1 MDIKQLH
8 YFVTVCEQLS
18 YSKAAQ
24 KLHISQPSLSNAIKN
39 LEQEVGSP
47 LLERNTRKMEL
58 TDAGKILYQKSILLL
73 SQMNMLKKEME
84 EVKLTGSGDL
94 IIGIIESVKHW
105 IPKVIRTYQDRFPSI
120 HIKLIEVLSGKDV
133 KESLR
138 KYHTHLLITNQ
149 SIAEED
155 IEAYPL
161 YEERLVLVVH
171 RDHPLARQD
180 TVHLHELE
188 GEPFII
194 STEGFQTREDILSA
208 FALEEL
214 TPAIQFEIER
224 FETALTLVRE
234 NLGITIIPENYLSG
248 LEDASLVRKTIDSP
262 ALARTVY
269 LAYLKN
275 RYLAPAV
282 QAFLEDVRACFE
294 YPAKSAA
301 LRD

>member
-1 MDIKQLH
+1 MDIKHLH
-8 YFVTVCEQLS
+8 YFVTVCDQLS

-58 TDAGKILYQKSILLL
+58 TDAGKILYQKSLLLL
-73 SQMNMLKKEME
+73 SQMNMLKKEMD

-105 IPKVIRTYQDRFPSI
+105 IPKVIREYQGRFPSI
-120 HIKLIEVLSGKDV
+120 HIKLIEVLSGKAV

-149 SIAEED
+149 FIDEED
-155 IEAYPL
+155 IESFPL
-161 YEERLVLVVH
+161 YDERLMLVLH
-171 RDHPLARQD
+171 KDHPLAKKESVRLKD
-180 TVHLHELE
+180 LE
-188 GEPFII
+188 SEPFII
-194 STEGFQTREDILSA
+194 STEGFQTREDILTA
-208 FALEEL
+208 FSLEQVN
-214 TPAIQFEIER
+214 PHIKFEIER

-234 NLGITIIPENYLSG
+234 NLGVTIIPENYLSG
-248 LEDASLVRKTIDSP
+248 STDASLVRKTIESP
-262 ALARTVY
+262 ALERTVY
-269 LAYLKN
+269 LAYMKN

-282 QAFLEDVRACFE
+282 QAFLEEVRAKFT
-294 YPAKSAA
+294 AHF
-301 LRD
+301 

>member
-1 MDIKQLH
+1 MDIKHLH
-8 YFVTVCEQLS
+8 YFVTVCDQLS

-58 TDAGKILYQKSILLL
+58 TDAGKILYQKALLLL

-105 IPKVIRTYQDRFPSI
+105 IPKVIRGYQGRFPSI
-120 HIKLIEVLSGKDV
+120 NIKLIEVLSGKAV

-149 SIAEED
+149 FINEED
-155 IEAYPL
+155 IESIAL
-161 YEERLVLVVH
+161 YDERLMLVLH
-171 RDHPLARQD
+171 KDHALAEKESVRLKD
-180 TVHLHELE
+180 LAN
-188 GEPFII
+188 EPFII
-194 STEGFQTREDILSA
+194 STEGFQTREDILTA
-208 FALEEL
+208 FSFEQVD
-214 TPAIQFEIER
+214 PQIKFEIER

-234 NLGITIIPENYLSG
+234 NLGVTIIPENYLSG
-248 LEDASLVRKTIDSP
+248 STDASLVRKTIDSP
-262 ALARTVY
+262 ALERTVY

-282 QAFLEDVRACFE
+282 QAFLEEVRGKF
-294 YPAKSAA
+294 PSKT
-301 LRD
+301 

>member
-1 MDIKQLH
+1 MDIKHLH
-8 YFVTVCEQLS
+8 YFVTVCDQLS

-58 TDAGKILYQKSILLL
+58 TDAGKILYQKSLLLL

-105 IPKVIRTYQDRFPSI
+105 IPKVIRGYQGRFPSI
-120 HIKLIEVLSGKDV
+120 NIKLIEVLSGKAV

-149 SIAEED
+149 FIDEED
-155 IEAYPL
+155 IESFPL
-161 YEERLVLVVH
+161 YDERLMLVLH
-171 RDHPLARQD
+171 KDHPLAEKESVRLKD
-180 TVHLHELE
+180 LAS
-188 GEPFII
+188 EPFII
-194 STEGFQTREDILSA
+194 STEGFQTREDILTA
-208 FALEEL
+208 FSFEQVN
-214 TPAIQFEIER
+214 PQIKFEIER

-234 NLGITIIPENYLSG
+234 NLGVTIIPENYLSG
-248 LEDASLVRKTIDSP
+248 STDASLVRKTIDSP
-262 ALARTVY
+262 ALERTVY
-269 LAYLKN
+269 LAYMKN

-282 QAFLEDVRACFE
+282 QAFLEEVRGKF
-294 YPAKSAA
+294 PS
-301 LRD
+301 R

>member
-8 YFVTVCEQLS
+8 YFVTVSNQLS

-47 LLERNTRKMEL
+47 LLDRNTRKMEL
-58 TDAGKILYQKSILLL
+58 TDAGKILYKKSILLL

-105 IPKVIRTYQDRFPSI
+105 IPKVIREYQDRFPSI
-120 HIKLIEVLSGKDV
+120 NIKLIEVLSGKAV

-138 KYHTHLLITNQ
+138 KYDTHLLITNQ
-149 SIAEED
+149 YINEAD
-155 IEAYPL
+155 IESFPL
-161 YEERLVLVVH
+161 YDERLVLVLH
-171 RDHPLARQD
+171 RDHPLTQKKESI
-180 TVHLHELE
+180 LLKELE
-188 GEPFII
+188 REPFII
-194 STEGFQTREDILSA
+194 STEGFQTREDILTA
-208 FALEEL
+208 FTLEQMA
-214 TPAIQFEIER
+214 PKIKFEIER

-234 NLGITIIPENYLSG
+234 NLGITIIPENYLS
-248 LEDASLVRKTIDSP
+248 EPMDASVVQKTIDSS
-262 ALARTVY
+262 ALERTVY
-269 LAYLKN
+269 LTFMKN

-282 QAFLEDVRACFE
+282 QTFLEDIRRNFAH
-294 YPAKSAA
+294 
-301 LRD
+301 

>member
-1 MDIKQLH
+1 MDIKHLH
-8 YFVTVCEQLS
+8 YFVTVCDQLS

-47 LLERNTRKMEL
+47 LLERNTRKMDL
-58 TDAGKILYQKSILLL
+58 TDAGKILYQKSLLLL

-84 EVKLTGSGDL
+84 EVKMTGSGDL

-105 IPKVIRTYQDRFPSI
+105 IPKVIRGYQGRFPSI
-120 HIKLIEVLSGKDV
+120 NIKLIEVLSGKAV

-149 SIAEED
+149 FIDEED
-155 IEAYPL
+155 IESFPL
-161 YEERLVLVVH
+161 YDERLMLVLH
-171 RDHPLARQD
+171 KDHPLAEKESVRLKD
-180 TVHLHELE
+180 LS

-194 STEGFQTREDILSA
+194 STEGFQTREDILTA
-208 FALEEL
+208 FSFEQVH
-214 TPAIQFEIER
+214 PQIKFEIER

-234 NLGITIIPENYLSG
+234 NLGVTIIPENYLSG
-248 LEDASLVRKTIDSP
+248 STDASLVRKTIDSP
-262 ALARTVY
+262 ALERTVY
-269 LAYLKN
+269 LAYMKN

-282 QAFLEDVRACFE
+282 QAFLEEVRGKF
-294 YPAKSAA
+294 PS
-301 LRD
+301 R

>member
-1 MDIKQLH
+1 MDIKHLH
-8 YFVTVCEQLS
+8 YFVTVCDQLS

-58 TDAGKILYQKSILLL
+58 TDAGKILYQKSLVLL

-105 IPKVIRTYQDRFPSI
+105 IPKVIRGYQGHFPSI
-120 HIKLIEVLSGKDV
+120 NVKLIEVLSGKAV

-149 SIAEED
+149 FIDEED
-155 IEAYPL
+155 IESFPL
-161 YEERLVLVVH
+161 YDERLMLVLH
-171 RDHPLARQD
+171 KDHPLAEKESVRLKD
-180 TVHLHELE
+180 LAN
-188 GEPFII
+188 EPFII
-194 STEGFQTREDILSA
+194 STEGFQTREDILTA
-208 FALEEL
+208 FSFEL
-214 TPAIQFEIER
+214 VNPQIKFEIER

-234 NLGITIIPENYLSG
+234 NLGVTIIPENYLSG
-248 LEDASLVRKTIDSP
+248 STDASLVRKTIDSP
-262 ALARTVY
+262 ALERTVY
-269 LAYLKN
+269 LAYMKN

-282 QAFLEDVRACFE
+282 QAFLEEVRGKF
-294 YPAKSAA
+294 PSKT
-301 LRD
+301 

>member
-1 MDIKQLH
+1 MDIKHLH
-8 YFVTVCEQLS
+8 YFVTVCDQLS

-58 TDAGKILYQKSILLL
+58 TDAGKILYQKSLLLL

-105 IPKVIRTYQDRFPSI
+105 IPKVIRGYQGRFPSI
-120 HIKLIEVLSGKDV
+120 NIKLIEVLSGKAV

-149 SIAEED
+149 FIDEDD
-155 IEAYPL
+155 IESFPL
-161 YEERLVLVVH
+161 YDERLMLVLH
-171 RDHPLARQD
+171 KDHTLAEKESVRLKD
-180 TVHLHELE
+180 LAN
-188 GEPFII
+188 EPFII
-194 STEGFQTREDILSA
+194 STEGFQTREDILTA
-208 FALEEL
+208 FWFEQVN
-214 TPAIQFEIER
+214 PQIKFEIER

-234 NLGITIIPENYLSG
+234 NLGVTIIPENYLSG
-248 LEDASLVRKTIDSP
+248 STDASLVRKTIDSP
-262 ALARTVY
+262 ALERTVY

-275 RYLAPAV
+275 RYLAPAM
-282 QAFLEDVRACFE
+282 QAFLEEVRAKF
-294 YPAKSAA
+294 PS
-301 LRD
+301 RT

>member
-1 MDIKQLH
+1 MDIKHLH
-8 YFVTVCEQLS
+8 YFVTVCDQLS

-58 TDAGKILYQKSILLL
+58 TDAGKILYQKALLLL

-105 IPKVIRTYQDRFPSI
+105 IPKVIRGYQGRFPSI
-120 HIKLIEVLSGKDV
+120 NIKLIEVLSGKAV

-149 SIAEED
+149 FINEED
-155 IEAYPL
+155 IESIPL
-161 YEERLVLVVH
+161 YDERLMLVLH
-171 RDHPLARQD
+171 KDHALAEKESVRLKD
-180 TVHLHELE
+180 LAS
-188 GEPFII
+188 EPFII
-194 STEGFQTREDILSA
+194 STEGFQTREDILTA
-208 FALEEL
+208 FSFEQVD
-214 TPAIQFEIER
+214 PQIKFEIER

-234 NLGITIIPENYLSG
+234 NLGVTIIPENYLSG
-248 LEDASLVRKTIDSP
+248 STDASLVRKTIDSP
-262 ALARTVY
+262 ALERTVY

-282 QAFLEDVRACFE
+282 QAFLEEVRGKFPSKA
-294 YPAKSAA
+294 
-301 LRD
+301 

>member
-1 MDIKQLH
+1 MDIKHLH
-8 YFVTVCEQLS
+8 YFVTVCDQLS

-47 LLERNTRKMEL
+47 LLERNTRKMEM
-58 TDAGKILYQKSILLL
+58 TDAGKILYQKSLLLL

-105 IPKVIRTYQDRFPSI
+105 IPKVIREYQRRFPSI
-120 HIKLIEVLSGKDV
+120 NIKLIEVLSGKAV

-149 SIAEED
+149 FIDEED
-155 IEAYPL
+155 IESFPL
-161 YEERLVLVVH
+161 YDERLMMVLH
-171 RDHPLARQD
+171 KDHPLAEK
-180 TVHLHELE
+180 ELIRLKDLAS
-188 GEPFII
+188 EPFII
-194 STEGFQTREDILSA
+194 STEGFQTREDILTA
-208 FALEEL
+208 FSFEQVN
-214 TPAIQFEIER
+214 PQIKFEIER

-234 NLGITIIPENYLSG
+234 NLGVTIIPENYLSG
-248 LEDASLVRKTIDSP
+248 STDASLVRKTIDSP
-262 ALARTVY
+262 ALERTVY

-282 QAFLEDVRACFE
+282 QAFLEEVRGKF
-294 YPAKSAA
+294 PSKT
-301 LRD
+301 

>member
-1 MDIKQLH
+1 MDIKHLH
-8 YFVTVCEQLS
+8 YFVTVCDQLS

-58 TDAGKILYQKSILLL
+58 TDAGKILYQKALLLL

-105 IPKVIRTYQDRFPSI
+105 IPKVIRGYQGRFPSI
-120 HIKLIEVLSGKDV
+120 NIKLIEVLSGKAV

-149 SIAEED
+149 FIDEED
-155 IEAYPL
+155 IESIPL
-161 YEERLVLVVH
+161 YDERLMLVLH
-171 RDHPLARQD
+171 KDHALAEKESVRLKD
-180 TVHLHELE
+180 LAN
-188 GEPFII
+188 EPFII
-194 STEGFQTREDILSA
+194 STEGFQTREDILTA
-208 FALEEL
+208 FSFEQVN
-214 TPAIQFEIER
+214 PQIKFEIER

-234 NLGITIIPENYLSG
+234 NLGVTIIPENYLSG
-248 LEDASLVRKTIDSP
+248 STDASLVRKMIDSP
-262 ALARTVY
+262 ALERTVY

-282 QAFLEDVRACFE
+282 QAFLEEVREKF
-294 YPAKSAA
+294 PSKT
-301 LRD
+301 

>member
-1 MDIKQLH
+1 MDIKHLH
-8 YFVTVCEQLS
+8 YFVTVCDQLS

-58 TDAGKILYQKSILLL
+58 TDAGKILYQKSLLLL

-105 IPKVIRTYQDRFPSI
+105 IPKVIRGYQGRFPSI
-120 HIKLIEVLSGKDV
+120 NIKLIEVLSGKAV

-149 SIAEED
+149 FIDEDD
-155 IEAYPL
+155 IESFPL
-161 YEERLVLVVH
+161 YDERLMLVLH
-171 RDHPLARQD
+171 KDHTLAEKESVRLKD
-180 TVHLHELE
+180 LAN
-188 GEPFII
+188 EPFII
-194 STEGFQTREDILSA
+194 STEGFQTREDILTA
-208 FALEEL
+208 FSFEQVN
-214 TPAIQFEIER
+214 PQIKFEIER

-234 NLGITIIPENYLSG
+234 NLGVTIIPENYLSG
-248 LEDASLVRKTIDSP
+248 STDASLVRKTIDSP
-262 ALARTVY
+262 ALERTVY

-275 RYLAPAV
+275 RYLAPAM
-282 QAFLEDVRACFE
+282 QAFLEEVRAKF
-294 YPAKSAA
+294 PS
-301 LRD
+301 RT

>member
-1 MDIKQLH
+1 MDIKHLH
-8 YFVTVCEQLS
+8 YFVTVCDQLS

-58 TDAGKILYQKSILLL
+58 TDAGKILYQKSLLLL

-105 IPKVIRTYQDRFPSI
+105 IPKVIRGYQGRFPSI
-120 HIKLIEVLSGKDV
+120 NIKLIEVLSGKAV

-149 SIAEED
+149 FIDEDD
-155 IEAYPL
+155 IESFPL
-161 YEERLVLVVH
+161 YDERLMLVLH
-171 RDHPLARQD
+171 KDHALAEKESVRLKD
-180 TVHLHELE
+180 LAN
-188 GEPFII
+188 EPFII
-194 STEGFQTREDILSA
+194 STEGFQTREDILTA
-208 FALEEL
+208 FSFEQVN
-214 TPAIQFEIER
+214 PQIKFEIER

-234 NLGITIIPENYLSG
+234 NLGVTIIPENYLSG
-248 LEDASLVRKTIDSP
+248 STDASLVRKTIDSP
-262 ALARTVY
+262 ALERTVY
-269 LAYLKN
+269 LAYMKN
-275 RYLAPAV
+275 RYLSPAV
-282 QAFLEDVRACFE
+282 QAFLEEVRGKF
-294 YPAKSAA
+294 PSKT
-301 LRD
+301 

>member
-1 MDIKQLH
+1 MDIKHLH
-8 YFVTVCEQLS
+8 YFVTVCDQLS

-58 TDAGKILYQKSILLL
+58 TDAGKILYQKSLLLL

-105 IPKVIRTYQDRFPSI
+105 IPKVIRGYQGRFPSI
-120 HIKLIEVLSGKDV
+120 NIKLIEVLSGKAV

-149 SIAEED
+149 FIDEDD
-155 IEAYPL
+155 IESFPL
-161 YEERLVLVVH
+161 YDERLMLVLH
-171 RDHPLARQD
+171 KDHSLAEKESVRLKD
-180 TVHLHELE
+180 LAN
-188 GEPFII
+188 EPFII
-194 STEGFQTREDILSA
+194 STEGFQTREDILTA
-208 FALEEL
+208 FSFEQVN
-214 TPAIQFEIER
+214 PQIKFEIER

-234 NLGITIIPENYLSG
+234 NLGVTIIPENYLSG
-248 LEDASLVRKTIDSP
+248 STDASLVRKTIDSP
-262 ALARTVY
+262 ALERTVY

-275 RYLAPAV
+275 RYLAPAM
-282 QAFLEDVRACFE
+282 QAFLEEVRGKF
-294 YPAKSAA
+294 PS
-301 LRD
+301 RT

>member
-1 MDIKQLH
+1 MDIKHLH
-8 YFVTVCEQLS
+8 YFVTVCDQLS

-58 TDAGKILYQKSILLL
+58 TDAGKILYQKSLVLL

-105 IPKVIRTYQDRFPSI
+105 IPKVIRGYQGRFPSI
-120 HIKLIEVLSGKDV
+120 NIKLIEVLSGKAV

-149 SIAEED
+149 FIDEED
-155 IEAYPL
+155 IELFPL
-161 YEERLVLVVH
+161 YDERLMLVLH
-171 RDHPLARQD
+171 KDHPLEQKESVRLKDLAS
-180 TVHLHELE
+180 
-188 GEPFII
+188 EPFII
-194 STEGFQTREDILSA
+194 STEGFQTREDILTA
-208 FALEEL
+208 FSFEQVN
-214 TPAIQFEIER
+214 PQIKFEIER

-234 NLGITIIPENYLSG
+234 NLGVTIIPENYLSG
-248 LEDASLVRKTIDSP
+248 STDASLVRKTIDSP
-262 ALARTVY
+262 ALERTVY
-269 LAYLKN
+269 LAYMKN
-275 RYLAPAV
+275 RYLSPAV
-282 QAFLEDVRACFE
+282 QAFLEEVRGKF
-294 YPAKSAA
+294 PS
-301 LRD
+301 R

>member
-1 MDIKQLH
+1 MDIKHLH
-8 YFVTVCEQLS
+8 YFVTVCDQLS

-58 TDAGKILYQKSILLL
+58 TDAGKILYQKSLVLL
-73 SQMNMLKKEME
+73 SQMNILKKEME

-105 IPKVIRTYQDRFPSI
+105 IPKVIRGYQGRFPSI
-120 HIKLIEVLSGKDV
+120 NIKLIEVLSGKAV

-149 SIAEED
+149 FIDEED
-155 IEAYPL
+155 IESFPL
-161 YEERLVLVVH
+161 YDERLMLVLH
-171 RDHPLARQD
+171 KDHPLAEKESVRLKD
-180 TVHLHELE
+180 LAS
-188 GEPFII
+188 EPFII
-194 STEGFQTREDILSA
+194 STEGFKTREDILTA
-208 FALEEL
+208 FSFEL
-214 TPAIQFEIER
+214 VNPQIKFEIER

-234 NLGITIIPENYLSG
+234 NLGVTIIPENYLSG
-248 LEDASLVRKTIDSP
+248 STDASLVRKTIDSP
-262 ALARTVY
+262 ALERTVY
-269 LAYLKN
+269 LAYMKN

-282 QAFLEDVRACFE
+282 QAFLEEVRGKF
-294 YPAKSAA
+294 PSKT
-301 LRD
+301 

>member
-1 MDIKQLH
+1 MDIKHLH
-8 YFVTVCEQLS
+8 YFVTVCDQLS

-58 TDAGKILYQKSILLL
+58 TDAGKILYQKSLLLL

-105 IPKVIRTYQDRFPSI
+105 IPKVIRGYQGRFPSI
-120 HIKLIEVLSGKDV
+120 NIKLIEVLSGKAV

-149 SIAEED
+149 FIDEDD
-155 IEAYPL
+155 IESFPL
-161 YEERLVLVVH
+161 YDERLMLVLH
-171 RDHPLARQD
+171 KDHALAEKESVRLKD
-180 TVHLHELE
+180 LAN
-188 GEPFII
+188 EPFII
-194 STEGFQTREDILSA
+194 STEGFQTREDILTA
-208 FALEEL
+208 FSFEQVN
-214 TPAIQFEIER
+214 PQIKFEIER

-234 NLGITIIPENYLSG
+234 NLGVTIIPENYLSG
-248 LEDASLVRKTIDSP
+248 STDASLVRKTIDSP
-262 ALARTVY
+262 ALERTVY

-275 RYLAPAV
+275 RYLAPAM
-282 QAFLEDVRACFE
+282 QAFLEEVRGKF
-294 YPAKSAA
+294 PSKT
-301 LRD
+301 

>member
-1 MDIKQLH
+1 MDIKHLH
-8 YFVTVCEQLS
+8 YFVTVCDQLS

-58 TDAGKILYQKSILLL
+58 TDAGKILYQKSLLLL

-105 IPKVIRTYQDRFPSI
+105 IPKVIREYQKRFPSI
-120 HIKLIEVLSGKDV
+120 NIKLIEVLSGKAV

-149 SIAEED
+149 FIDEED
-155 IEAYPL
+155 IESFPL
-161 YEERLVLVVH
+161 YDERLMLVLH
-171 RDHPLARQD
+171 KDHPLAEKESIRLKD
-180 TVHLHELE
+180 LAS
-188 GEPFII
+188 EPFII
-194 STEGFQTREDILSA
+194 STEGFQTREDILTA
-208 FALEEL
+208 FSFEQVN
-214 TPAIQFEIER
+214 PQIKFEIER

-234 NLGITIIPENYLSG
+234 NLGVTIIPENYLSG
-248 LEDASLVRKTIDSP
+248 STDASLVRKTIDSP
-262 ALARTVY
+262 ALERTVY

-282 QAFLEDVRACFE
+282 QAFLEEVRGKF
-294 YPAKSAA
+294 PA
-301 LRD
+301 R

>member
-1 MDIKQLH
+1 MDIKHLH
-8 YFVTVCEQLS
+8 YFVTVCDQLS

-58 TDAGKILYQKSILLL
+58 TDAGKILYQKALLLL

-105 IPKVIRTYQDRFPSI
+105 IPKVIRGYQGRFPSI
-120 HIKLIEVLSGKDV
+120 NIKLIEVLSGKAV

-149 SIAEED
+149 FINEED
-155 IEAYPL
+155 IESIPL
-161 YEERLVLVVH
+161 YDERLMLVLH
-171 RDHPLARQD
+171 KDHALAEKESVRLKD
-180 TVHLHELE
+180 LAS
-188 GEPFII
+188 EPFII
-194 STEGFQTREDILSA
+194 STEGFQTREDILTA
-208 FALEEL
+208 FSFEQVD
-214 TPAIQFEIER
+214 PQIKFEIER

-234 NLGITIIPENYLSG
+234 NLGVTIIPENYLSG
-248 LEDASLVRKTIDSP
+248 STDASLVRKTIDSP
-262 ALARTVY
+262 ALERTVY

-282 QAFLEDVRACFE
+282 QAFLEEVRGKF
-294 YPAKSAA
+294 PSKT
-301 LRD
+301 

>member
-1 MDIKQLH
+1 MDIKHLH
-8 YFVTVCEQLS
+8 YFVTVCDQLS

-58 TDAGKILYQKSILLL
+58 TDAGKILYQKSLLLL

-105 IPKVIRTYQDRFPSI
+105 IPKVIRGYQGRFPSI
-120 HIKLIEVLSGKDV
+120 NIKLIEVLSGKAV

-149 SIAEED
+149 FIDEED
-155 IEAYPL
+155 VESFPL
-161 YEERLVLVVH
+161 YDERLMLVLH
-171 RDHPLARQD
+171 KDHPLAEKESVRLKD
-180 TVHLHELE
+180 LVS
-188 GEPFII
+188 EPFII
-194 STEGFQTREDILSA
+194 STEGFQTREDILTA
-208 FALEEL
+208 FSFEQVN
-214 TPAIQFEIER
+214 PQIKFEIER

-234 NLGITIIPENYLSG
+234 NLGVTIIPENYLSG
-248 LEDASLVRKTIDSP
+248 STDASLVRKTIDSP
-262 ALARTVY
+262 ALERTVY

-282 QAFLEDVRACFE
+282 QAFLEEVRGKF
-294 YPAKSAA
+294 PSKT
-301 LRD
+301 

>member
-1 MDIKQLH
+1 MDIKHLH
-8 YFVTVCEQLS
+8 YFVTVCDQLS

-58 TDAGKILYQKSILLL
+58 TDAGKILYQKSLVLL
-73 SQMNMLKKEME
+73 SQMNILKKEME

-105 IPKVIRTYQDRFPSI
+105 IPKVIRGYQGRFPSI
-120 HIKLIEVLSGKDV
+120 NIKLIEVLSGKAV

-149 SIAEED
+149 FIDEED
-155 IEAYPL
+155 IESFPL
-161 YEERLVLVVH
+161 YDERLMLVLH
-171 RDHPLARQD
+171 KDHPLAEKESVRLKD
-180 TVHLHELE
+180 LAS
-188 GEPFII
+188 EPFII
-194 STEGFQTREDILSA
+194 STEGFQTREDILTA
-208 FALEEL
+208 FSFEL
-214 TPAIQFEIER
+214 VNPQIKFEIER

-234 NLGITIIPENYLSG
+234 NLGVTIIPENYLSG
-248 LEDASLVRKTIDSP
+248 STDASLVRKTIDSP
-262 ALARTVY
+262 ALERTVY
-269 LAYLKN
+269 LAYMKN

-282 QAFLEDVRACFE
+282 QAFLEEVRGKF
-294 YPAKSAA
+294 PSKT
-301 LRD
+301 